1 VLARTAVAVI
11 AVAAIGWL
19 AVMQLDAWHYDRG
32 IAVAGKLDDAKT
44 IARAQSDFEAARRLT
59 PDRTPDI
66 GRALTLW
73 TTGRAAPAR
82 ALLEDVVAA
91 EPDNLSAWTAL
102 GLVNAG
108 KDPALT
114 RRVAAANRRLDPLSA
129 AHPSPRRPPPA

>member
-1 VLARTAVAVI
+1 MVLARLAVALI
-11 AVAAIGWL
+11 SLAAVGWL
-19 AVMQLDAWHYDRG
+19 AVMQVDARHYDRG
-32 IAVAGKLDDAKT
+32 IAVAGKLDNPRT
-44 IARAQSDFEAARRLT
+44 IARAEADFKAARRLT

-114 RRVAAANRRLDPLSA
+114 RRVAAENRRLDPLSA
-129 AHPSPRRPPPA
+129 RRPPPR